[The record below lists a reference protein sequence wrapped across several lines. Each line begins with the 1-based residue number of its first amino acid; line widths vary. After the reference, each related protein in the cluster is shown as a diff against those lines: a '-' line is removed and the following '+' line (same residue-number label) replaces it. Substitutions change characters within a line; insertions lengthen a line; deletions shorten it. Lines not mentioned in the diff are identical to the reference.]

1 VPVGFLIA
9 PGLSRG
15 TAGEVSDMPGPGVPS
30 ASRLRRFRRDV
41 LVAGVLTA
49 VTAAICAS
57 LLAVAVLV
65 PAPAA
70 VLPLVA
76 IVALGCP
83 MFAVW
88 ELARRIGPAD
98 AGAEPRLDA
107 EALHELRRALAR
119 LPETRH
125 PLGL

>member
-1 VPVGFLIA
+1 
-9 PGLSRG
+9 
-15 TAGEVSDMPGPGVPS
+15 MPGPAAPL
-30 ASRLRRFRRDV
+30 ARRRRRLRRGV
-41 LVAGVLTA
+41 LVACALTA
-49 VTAAICAS
+49 ATAAICAG
-57 LLAVAVLV
+57 LLAAAVLV

-70 VLPLVA
+70 ALPVVA

>member
-1 VPVGFLIA
+1 
-9 PGLSRG
+9 
-15 TAGEVSDMPGPGVPS
+15 MPGPAAPP
-30 ASRLRRFRRDV
+30 ARRERRVRCDAV
-41 LVAGVLTA
+41 VACVLTA
-49 VTAAICAS
+49 ATAAISAS
-57 LLAVAVLV
+57 LLAAAVLV

-88 ELARRIGPAD
+88 ELARRIGPRGAGD
-98 AGAEPRLDA
+98 DGAEGRLDG
-107 EALHELRRALAR
+107 EALRELRRALAR